1 MHQLP
6 GWWLVRQAWRLAL
19 LGAGAALL
27 AAAMSS
33 AAGGTVTWWVFGVGA
48 AAGAGIGGVALYWP
62 SRSAHVVPAGR
73 RVRPRHAHL
82 EVNVVLLAVCAL
94 TIVVML
100 VGRYGAAVGM
110 FLLVTGAYLVES
122 FRRHWREARE
132 IETRRSGRSRR
143 K

>member
-6 GWWLVRQAWRLAL
+6 GWWLVKHAWRPGL
-19 LGAGAALL
+19 LVAGVGLL

-62 SRSAHVVPAGR
+62 SRSAGFAPVGR
-73 RVRPRHAHL
+73 PTRVRQARL
-82 EVNVVLLAVCAL
+82 EANGVLLAVCTL

-100 VGRYGAAVGM
+100 VGRYGAALGM
-110 FLLVTGAYLVES
+110 FLLVMGVYLVES
-122 FRRHWREARE
+122 FRRHWREVRE
-132 IETRRSGRSRR
+132 VDRRRGGSRR